1 MSHISEQLDG
11 LVRQIER
18 YEQNPKAFTAAA
30 FLSDLSNLTSTF
42 DLIRHHDERKKE
54 LDQRLYHHIC
64 SRELESSH
72 LRYVAL
78 HLLATAFEFYANRG
92 GPFEEA
98 YAASRAARRDATNDT
113 PFLQSVLLPKLFDPV
128 NLNIPIEVRF
138 ALLLKVAQ
146 LQNDGEDAPIFDE
159 TTPLSKITQM
169 TREMF
174 ALGLARRWLARQ
186 KANLSQDG
194 RTIENKLF
202 HNRTFE
208 QVARFDTVMAQIL
221 GPGCLNYT
229 VRLAWYRRL
238 GRALAIFLRRLW
250 AGLLNLPYVFGQA
263 RPAFYVAAGLLVL
276 VLTVWA
282 TFLVRSADRA
292 LWAELR
298 ATIGRPGAN

>member
-1 MSHISEQLDG
+1 MSAISEQLDS

-18 YEQNPKAFTAAA
+18 YEANPKTFNASA
-30 FLSDLSNLTSTF
+30 FLSDLANLTNTF

-54 LDQRLYHHIC
+54 LDQRLYFHIS

-72 LRYVAL
+72 LRYVTL

-92 GPFEEA
+92 GPYEEA
-98 YAASRAARRDATNDT
+98 YAASRASRRDATNDT
-113 PFLQSVLLPKLFDPV
+113 PFLHSVLLPKLFDPV
-128 NLNIPIEVRF
+128 NLDIPIEVRF
-138 ALLLKVAQ
+138 AMLVKIAQ

-159 TTPLSKITQM
+159 STPLPRITQM

-174 ALGLARRWLARQ
+174 AFGLVRRWLAQ
-186 KANLSQDG
+186 KKANLSQDG
-194 RTIENKLF
+194 RHLENKLF

-208 QVARFDTVMAQIL
+208 QVARFDAVMAQVL

-238 GRALAIFLRRLW
+238 GRALAIFFRRLG

-263 RPAFYVAAGLLVL
+263 RPAFYVILGLLVL
-276 VLTVWA
+276 ALAVWA
-282 TFLVRSADRA
+282 TFRVRAADHA
-292 LWAELR
+292 QWTDLTEAV
-298 ATIGRPGAN
+298 GRPSAP